1 MPDPRVGQI
10 WQRHSVQAIHSL
22 SGFYARVESTSLGRG
37 CIAIQRVIKNDA
49 GEWVNAPKSRL
60 TYCNISD
67 FRTGQLSMAE
77 DVHDQKI
84 STHKDLAK
92 EDHP

>member
-22 SGFYARVESTSLGRG
+22 NGFFVRVESTSLGRG

-49 GEWVNAPKSRL
+49 GEWVNAPKSRR
-60 TYCNISD
+60 TYCSIRD
-67 FRTGQLSMAE
+67 FTKGLLKLVEDTG
-77 DVHDQKI
+77 
-84 STHKDLAK
+84 
-92 EDHP
+92 P